1 MPADAAFTVQTN
13 VPNDVP
19 AVDVEDQQQS
29 KPCMST
35 AMIWVLVSIATLLV
49 IIGILF
55 VVLFAL
61 YKQQLATDELDNMA
75 FFSWLKLRASEM
87 VLKKSEKVAG

>member
-1 MPADAAFTVQTN
+1 MSADAAFTVQTN

-55 VVLFAL
+55 GVLFAL
-61 YKQQLATDELDNMA
+61 YKQQLRAEEVRA
-75 FFSWLKLRASEM
+75 GFFRWLKDNASKM
-87 VLKKSEKVAG
+87 VQKKSEKVAQ